1 MRFPSDP
8 KFPLG
13 LILVLFFFL
22 HGRTS
27 CCISDSETVSSV
39 AILWKL
45 EDLIRRVGLSVKLEQ
60 QDDWWLSGFEA
71 YPK

>member
-8 KFPLG
+8 KFPFG
-13 LILVLFFFL
+13 LILFFFFPPWKNKL
-22 HGRTS
+22 LYIRFGNS
-27 CCISDSETVSSV
+27 LICCHSLET
-39 AILWKL
+39 